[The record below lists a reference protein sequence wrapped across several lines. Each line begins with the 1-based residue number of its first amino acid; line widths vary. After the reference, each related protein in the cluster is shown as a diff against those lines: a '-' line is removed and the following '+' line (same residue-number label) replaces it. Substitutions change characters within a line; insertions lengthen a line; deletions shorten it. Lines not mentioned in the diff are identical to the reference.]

1 MNDITLLSSP
11 AAVNMADAWF
21 DLATADHF
29 WMRRRFEVF
38 QKLIRPFKLQGA
50 AIAEIG
56 CGAGVVIQQFVESYG
71 STIDGFDL
79 NIRALQDA
87 RTRCPQARLFCY
99 DIHERKQELKQRYDW
114 LILFD
119 VLEHLEDPEAFLQSS
134 LFHLK
139 KGGRIAINVPAA
151 PWLFSRY
158 DSAAGH
164 LRRYTASTLRKLIT
178 IVGLNVVNLSYWGAP
193 FLPILAVR
201 KYMLK
206 LVQDDRVIRT
216 GFAPPSQLGNQL
228 GEVLGQCEWIPQK
241 IAGASVMAI
250 ASNV

>member
-99 DIHERKQELKQRYDW
+99 DIH
-114 LILFD
+114 
-119 VLEHLEDPEAFLQSS
+119 
-134 LFHLK
+134 
-139 KGGRIAINVPAA
+139 G
-151 PWLFSRY
+151 
-158 DSAAGH
+158 
-164 LRRYTASTLRKLIT
+164 
-178 IVGLNVVNLSYWGAP
+178 
-193 FLPILAVR
+193 
-201 KYMLK
+201 
-206 LVQDDRVIRT
+206 
-216 GFAPPSQLGNQL
+216 PSQYQVHCRRFARLAFCPKAALSAGN
-228 GEVLGQCEWIPQK
+228 PQQ
-241 IAGASVMAI
+241 ARHG
-250 ASNV
+250 SNSQEH